1 MNKLHCTLMFNGNV
15 NVLESTPGWT
25 KSRLCC
31 IAAPSF
37 QSFTGL
43 QAEIHAVCFT
53 WMSIAKQAYKD
64 HSHVNALKIKAATAP
79 T

>member
-1 MNKLHCTLMFNGNV
+1 MFSGNV
-15 NVLESTPGWT
+15 NVLERTPGWT

-43 QAEIHAVCFT
+43 REAINAVYFT
-53 WMSIAKQAYKD
+53 GMSITKQAYKD
-64 HSHVNALKIKAATAP
+64 PSHVNALKIKAATVL